1 MDQFGLLACGLV
13 PAPGLGHHTA
23 WCGFVTCVT
32 SCVSALLQGWQEQV
46 LVLSVTPSPDLPHI
60 SHRSLSWLWGPVPT
74 SLTLLGR
81 EERS

>member
-1 MDQFGLLACGLV
+1 M
-13 PAPGLGHHTA
+13 
-23 WCGFVTCVT
+23 TCVT

-60 SHRSLSWLWGPVPT
+60 SCRSLSWLWGPVPT